1 MKVFRLTK
9 AKYAETLSGVGAAKF
24 GNRWNSKGVEMIY
37 TAGCRALAVT
47 EILVH
52 LPTGLIP
59 QDMMML
65 QIDIPDDLN
74 IQVLDTKILP
84 PDWNVFPPR
93 LETQQLGD
101 TFVFENRFAVLKVP
115 SAVVQGDFNYLL
127 NPNHPDFKRIK
138 IISQEPFGFD
148 VRLF

>member
-9 AKYAETLSGVGAAKF
+9 AKYAGELSGIGAAKF
-24 GNRWNSKGVEMIY
+24 GNRWNSKGIEMIY

-59 QDMMML
+59 KDMMML
-65 QIDIPDDLN
+65 QINIPDDMN
-74 IQVLDTKILP
+74 MQVLDTKILP
-84 PDWNVFPPR
+84 QDWHVFPPR
-93 LETQQLGD
+93 VATQQLGD
-101 TFVFENRFAVLKVP
+101 AFVLKNRYTVLKVP
-115 SAVVQGDFNYLL
+115 SAVVKGDFNYLL
-127 NPNHPDFKRIK
+127 NPNHPDFERIK

>member
-9 AKYAETLSGVGAAKF
+9 AKYAGTLSGVGAAKF

-93 LETQQLGD
+93 VVTQQLGD
-101 TFVFENRFAVLKVP
+101 AFVFENRFAILKVP

>member
-74 IQVLDTKILP
+74 IQVLDTKTLP

-93 LETQQLGD
+93 VVTQQLGD
-101 TFVFENRFAVLKVP
+101 AFVFENRFAVLKVP

>member
-9 AKYAETLSGVGAAKF
+9 AKYAGALSGVGAAKF

-65 QIDIPDDLN
+65 QIDVPDDLN

-93 LETQQLGD
+93 VVTQQLGD
-101 TFVFENRFAVLKVP
+101 AFVFENRFAVLKVP
-115 SAVVQGDFNYLL
+115 SAVVQGDFIYLL
-127 NPNHPDFKRIK
+127 NPNHPDFKLIK

>member
-9 AKYAETLSGVGAAKF
+9 AKYAGTLSGVGAAKF

-93 LETQQLGD
+93 VVTQQLGD
-101 TFVFENRFAVLKVP
+101 AFVFENRFAVLKVP